1 MELDAFIQDVAK
13 GAGQILMEW
22 YHSEKAWH
30 TKGDRGD
37 IVTEVDEL
45 SEKYILG
52 RIQKVYP
59 DDHILSEEAGSV
71 GEVGEDRREW
81 IIDPLDGTR
90 NYMMGIPFFCV
101 SIGVTR
107 GGVAEAGAVYDPMHD
122 EMFYARRGRGA
133 TLNGEPIS
141 VSPEKELEDSIVS
154 VSWVKRKADRN
165 RFVRYIEEL
174 SKDTSYFRRFGSA
187 ALVLCYIASGRLHAY
202 IQAGLNPWDVA
213 AGVVIIEEA
222 GGVITDF
229 EGKPLDLRDRRI
241 EVVTANPDL
250 HSLIMN
256 KVIGRR

>member
-1 MELDAFIQDVAK
+1 MELDAFIQDVAT
-13 GAGQILMEW
+13 GAGRILMEW
-22 YHSEKAWH
+22 YHSEKVWRA
-30 TKGDRGD
+30 KSDRGD
-37 IVTEVDEL
+37 IVTEVDEI

-59 DDHILSEEAGSV
+59 DDHILSEEAGSI
-71 GEVGEDRREW
+71 GEVDEDRRTW

-90 NYMMGIPFFCV
+90 NYITGIPFFCV
-101 SIGVTR
+101 SIGVTTCGR
-107 GGVAEAGAVYDPMHD
+107 AEAGAVYDPMHD
-122 EMFYARRGRGA
+122 EMFYARRGQGA
-133 TLNGEPIS
+133 RLNGEPIS

-187 ALVLCYIASGRLHAY
+187 ALVLCYVACGRLNAY
-202 IQAGLNPWDVA
+202 MQAGLNPWDVA
-213 AGVVIIEEA
+213 AGAVIIEEA
-222 GGVITDF
+222 GGSITDF
-229 EGKPLDLRDRRI
+229 AGRPLDLRDKHI

-250 HSLIMN
+250 HSLIMD